1 MKLIKK
7 IKIII
12 ILFSSFLYFENLLA
26 NEILFQKKGIIIT
39 SNDLK
44 NFKNLH
50 NDYHGQEIGNSTA
63 IKNLYMIFTVVNKQI
78 EGNPNFIKSTN
89 NIIKKD
95 VQKFKEIYSEYI
107 ISYFLRYE
115 ILKND
120 YISLHIDKNGV
131 NILDK
136 LFNDKINLSNDES
149 CEDISNTIDFRELEI
164 KHKKSI
170 LTNISKDSILID
182 ENSYACLSKKNKE
195 KIYNLTKEILSKE
208 GNEKFL
214 KYVHRSIK

>member
-7 IKIII
+7 IKTIIL
-12 ILFSSFLYFENLLA
+12 LFSSFLYFENLLA
-26 NEILFQKKGIIIT
+26 NEILFQKKEIIIT

-44 NFKNLH
+44 NFKKLH
-50 NDYHGQEIGNSTA
+50 NDYHGQGIGNSKA

-78 EGNPNFIKSTN
+78 ADNPNFIKFTN

-136 LFNDKINLSNDES
+136 LFNDKINLSSDEN
-149 CEDISNTIDFRELEI
+149 CEIISQAINFKKLKI
-164 KHKKSI
+164 KQKKSI
-170 LTNISKDSILID
+170 LTNISNDSILLD

>member
-7 IKIII
+7 IKIIFI
-12 ILFSSFLYFENLLA
+12 IFSSFLYFENLLA
-26 NEILFQKKGIIIT
+26 NEIVFQKKGVIIT
-39 SNDLK
+39 SIDLK
-44 NFKNLH
+44 NYKNLH
-50 NDYHGQEIGNSTA
+50 DDYHGQEIGNSKA
-63 IKNLYMIFTVVNKQI
+63 IKNLYMIFTIVNKQI
-78 EGNPNFIKSTN
+78 EGNPNFIKITN

-120 YISLHIDKNGV
+120 FISLHIDKNGV
-131 NILDK
+131 DILDK
-136 LFNDKINLSNDES
+136 LFNDKINLSSDES
-149 CEDISNTIDFRELEI
+149 CEVISQAINFRELKI

-170 LTNISKDSILID
+170 LTNISNDSILID

-195 KIYNLTKEILSKE
+195 KIYNLTQEILSKE

>member
-7 IKIII
+7 TKIII
-12 ILFSSFLYFENLLA
+12 ILFSSLLYFENLLA
-26 NEILFQKKGIIIT
+26 NEILFKKNEIIIT
-39 SNDLK
+39 SVDLE
-44 NFKNLH
+44 NYKNLH
-50 NDYHGQEIGNSTA
+50 NDYHGIAIGDSSSV
-63 IKNLYMIFTVVNKQI
+63 KNIYIMITIVDKQI
-78 EGNPNFIKSTN
+78 RNNPNFIRVTN

-95 VQKFKEIYSEYI
+95 IQKFKEVYSEYI

-120 YISLHIDKNGV
+120 FISSHIDKNGV

-136 LFNDKINLSNDES
+136 LFNDKINLSSDES
-149 CEDISNTIDFRELEI
+149 CEVISQAVNFRELEI

-170 LTNISKDSILID
+170 LTNISNDSILID
-182 ENSYACLSKKNKE
+182 ENSYACLSKENKE

>member
-12 ILFSSFLYFENLLA
+12 IIFSSFLYFGNLLA
-26 NEILFQKKGIIIT
+26 NEIVFQKKGVIIT
-39 SNDLK
+39 SIDLK
-44 NFKNLH
+44 NYKNLH
-50 NDYHGQEIGNSTA
+50 DDYHGQEISNSKA
-63 IKNLYMIFTVVNKQI
+63 IKNLYMIFKVVNKQI
-78 EGNPNFIKSTN
+78 EDNPNFIKITN

-131 NILDK
+131 DILDK
-136 LFNDKINLSNDES
+136 LFNDKINLSSDES
-149 CEDISNTIDFRELEI
+149 CEVISQAINFRELKI

-170 LTNISKDSILID
+170 LTNISNDSILID

-195 KIYNLTKEILSKE
+195 KIYNLTQEILSKE

>member
-7 IKIII
+7 IKIIFI
-12 ILFSSFLYFENLLA
+12 IFLSFLYFENLLA
-26 NEILFQKKGIIIT
+26 NEILFQKKGVIIT

-50 NDYHGQEIGNSTA
+50 DDYHGQIIGNSTA

-78 EGNPNFIKSTN
+78 EDNPNFIKLTN

-136 LFNDKINLSNDES
+136 LFNDKINLSSDEN
-149 CEDISNTIDFRELEI
+149 CEVISKTIRFKELKI
-164 KHKKSI
+164 KYKKSI
-170 LTNISKDSILID
+170 LTNISNDSILID

-195 KIYNLTKEILSKE
+195 KIYNLTQEILSKE
-208 GNEKFL
+208 GNQKFL
-214 KYVHRSIK
+214 KYVHKSIK

>member
-26 NEILFQKKGIIIT
+26 NEILFQKKEIIIT

-50 NDYHGQEIGNSTA
+50 NDYHGQEIGNNTA

-78 EGNPNFIKSTN
+78 EDNPNFIKFTN
-89 NIIKKD
+89 NIIEKD
-95 VQKFKEIYSEYI
+95 VQKFKEVYSEYI

-120 YISLHIDKNGV
+120 YISLYIDKNGV
-131 NILDK
+131 SILDK
-136 LFNDKINLSNDES
+136 LFKDKINLSSDENCDVVS
-149 CEDISNTIDFRELEI
+149 KAINFRELKI

-170 LTNISKDSILID
+170 LTNISNDSILID
-182 ENSYACLSKKNKE
+182 ENNYVCLSKENKE

>member
-1 MKLIKK
+1 LKLIKK

-26 NEILFQKKGIIIT
+26 NEILFQKKEIIIT

-50 NDYHGQEIGNSTA
+50 NDYHGQKIGNSTA

-78 EGNPNFIKSTN
+78 ADNPNFIKFTN

-120 YISLHIDKNGV
+120 FISLHIDKNGV

-136 LFNDKINLSNDES
+136 LFNDKINLSSNES
-149 CEDISNTIDFRELEI
+149 CEVISQAVNFRELKI
-164 KHKKSI
+164 KHKNSI
-170 LTNISKDSILID
+170 LTNISNDSILID
-182 ENSYACLSKKNKE
+182 ENNYACLSKENKE
-195 KIYNLTKEILSKE
+195 KIYNLTQEILSKE